1 MKLLM
6 KLCSL
11 LVAKVLW
18 SYGVVVVVV
27 VAVVVVVVAVH
38 GIREGNPTIY
48 DLVNCSIRFHCF

>member
-18 SYGVVVVVV
+18 SYGV
-27 VAVVVVVVAVH
+27 VVVVVVAVH